1 MPNLKQSELL
11 PMQLGKYAEYYSKM
25 EFTSCGYDVNTS
37 EIDGHG
43 VDFVAKNPKTGIFQE
58 VQVKVMMKGNYVYIR
73 KDKIIIDETYIVC
86 LLRFEDVEMPKLYI
100 FDSNFALK

>member
-1 MPNLKQSELL
+1 
-11 PMQLGKYAEYYSKM
+11 
-25 EFTSCGYDVNTS
+25 
-37 EIDGHG
+37 
-43 VDFVAKNPKTGIFQE
+43 
-58 VQVKVMMKGNYVYIR
+58 MMKGNYVYTR